1 MQLVHR
7 LARLFA
13 VLLFGLMMVACA
25 APSRTM
31 ALGNDAEKLTATS
44 DPVFLMTVTI
54 KNIYKPSLQPKLEL
68 VSFDRSTA
76 TEKIPLFGFVLDEK
90 ARNET
95 DSVEKG
101 NHYLLRMQLAPGQYR
116 LVSVSGRAGVFP
128 IMGHVIAP
136 LHLPLRASEPGVF
149 YLGHVDASLRERRGN
164 EFKAGPSLPLI
175 DQAVVGASGGTF
187 DITISDRQAVDE
199 PAFRAR
205 FPALTGVPIK
215 KAILPAFDR
224 SYAQQFWEK
233 N

>member
-1 MQLVHR
+1 MQFIDR
-7 LARLFA
+7 LIRLCA
-13 VLLFGLMMVACA
+13 VLVFGLALVACA

-31 ALGNDAEKLTATS
+31 AFGSDAEKLTASS

-54 KNIYKPSLQPKLEL
+54 KNLYKPGFQPKVEL

-76 TEKIPLFGFVLDEK
+76 NEKIPLFGFLVDEK
-90 ARNET
+90 AKDESG
-95 DSVEKG
+95 SVEKG
-101 NHYLLRMQLAPGQYR
+101 NSYLLRMQLAPGQYR
-116 LVSVSGRAGVFP
+116 LMSVSGRAGAFP
-128 IMGHVIAP
+128 LVGHVIAP
-136 LHLPLRASEPGVF
+136 LHLPLLASEPGVF
-149 YLGHVDASLRERRGN
+149 YLGHVNATLRERQGN

-199 PAFRAR
+199 PAFRTK
-205 FPALTGVPIK
+205 FPALAGVPIK
-215 KAILPAFDR
+215 KTILPAFDR

>member
-1 MQLVHR
+1 MLLIHR
-7 LARLFA
+7 LVRLCA

-31 ALGNDAEKLTATS
+31 AFGSDADKLTATN

-54 KNIYKPSLQPKLEL
+54 KNLYRPGAQPKLDL

-76 TEKIPLFGFVLDEK
+76 NEKIPLFGFVLDEK
-90 ARNET
+90 AKDES

-101 NHYLLRMQLAPGQYR
+101 NHYLLRMRLAPGQYR
-116 LVSVSGRAGVFP
+116 LMSVSGRAGVFP
-128 IMGHVIAP
+128 IMGVVMAP
-136 LHLPLRASEPGVF
+136 LHLPLKAGEAGVF
-149 YLGHVDASLRERRGN
+149 YLGHVDAILRERQGN
-164 EFKAGPSLPLI
+164 EFKAGPTLPLI

-187 DITISDRQAVDE
+187 DITISDQQAVDE

-205 FPALTGVPIK
+205 FPALAGVPIK